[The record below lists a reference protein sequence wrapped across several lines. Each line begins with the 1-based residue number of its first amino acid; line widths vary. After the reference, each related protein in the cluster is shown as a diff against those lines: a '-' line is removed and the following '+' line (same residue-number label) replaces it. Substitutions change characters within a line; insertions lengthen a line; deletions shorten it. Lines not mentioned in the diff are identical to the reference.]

1 MARVAISFSPEVG
14 GTSVIS
20 VIKSFKFVGSDVVYA
35 DYRQLM
41 RDIPVAEFERLYDT
55 EQGRIELFAH
65 AKFKAKAFLCGID
78 CLVIPGNSAMIDPT
92 LYNRPRDP
100 NGNYDFSRTII
111 ELALLHVAQQKGMPV
126 LGICGGHQ
134 AIAVYDG
141 GELAEMSS
149 TVLEQQK
156 FIDYDPIRIQPNTHL
171 SAAMTHR
178 PDGAY
183 CNYLV
188 HTHSW

>member
-92 LYNRPRDP
+92 YITVRVILTEIMI
-100 NGNYDFSRTII
+100 F
-111 ELALLHVAQQKGMPV
+111 PV
-126 LGICGGHQ
+126 L
-134 AIAVYDG
+134 
-141 GELAEMSS
+141 L
-149 TVLEQQK
+149 
-156 FIDYDPIRIQPNTHL
+156 L
-171 SAAMTHR
+171 SLHCCTWHNKKVCQFWESVVVIKPSPFMME
-178 PDGAY
+178 G
-183 CNYLV
+183 NLLK
-188 HTHSW
+188 